1 MVLCL
6 FACWSS
12 WTFKRSG
19 WPTLQPLW
27 SHWHWLLGGMWP
39 LGLGD
44 LLQPLGH
51 VIPLGVCWGVSWAAR
66 CPEGAWCWLWGWG
79 VICAPAHPSPLSTSG
94 FVCPCAAFALDL
106 EHLQWQGRGHIWLDL
121 PGVWKFGNGM
131 KLCETDILPFSL
143 QIVCER
149 LV

>member
-1 MVLCL
+1 
-6 FACWSS
+6 
-12 WTFKRSG
+12 
-19 WPTLQPLW
+19 
-27 SHWHWLLGGMWP
+27 MWP
-39 LGLGD
+39 LLEFAGRSHGLFSALWEPGVGSEVWGGVFFC
-44 LLQPLGH
+44 LG
-51 VIPLGVCWGVSWAAR
+51 L
-66 CPEGAWCWLWGWG
+66 
-79 VICAPAHPSPLSTSG
+79 
-94 FVCPCAAFALDL
+94 FALDL